1 MPYFSLEEPAKD
13 EKPAAVAIVS
23 GGYYDK
29 DLLWASEGTGP
40 AKPIRLPP
48 DSQFQILP
56 SPKKDKREIYYVAG
70 ASGSGKS
77 YQARGLAE
85 RYKKLFPDREIY
97 LISKLNE
104 DETLDTMKTGKPKR
118 IRVDSLATDPIK
130 DISIF
135 ANSMV
140 IFDDYDTFPAPMD
153 KIVLQLIDDIA
164 TMGRHHTITMCCLSH
179 YLTNYKRT
187 RLLLNEATHFI
198 VYPQATSAHAL
209 KQLLGNHLGM
219 EPDEV
224 KKLRSMGRWVCLH
237 KQFPQWLVSEHFARM
252 LNQDEET
259 GSTLIA
265 KGPLDGHRGRR
276 KEKNPIE

>member
-1 MPYFSLEEPAKD
+1 MPYLSFDEPDKED
-13 EKPAAVAIVS
+13 KTVPIAIVS
-23 GGYYDK
+23 GGMHNK
-29 DLLWASEGTGP
+29 DLLWVAE
-40 AKPIRLPP
+40 ANKPSKVINLPP

-56 SPKKDKREIYYVAG
+56 SPKKDKREIFYVAG

-104 DETLDTMKTGKPKR
+104 DETLDTMKTGKPLR
-118 IRVDSLATDPIK
+118 IKVDTLISNPIR
-130 DISIF
+130 DISVF
-135 ANSMV
+135 SNSMI

-153 KIVLQLIDDIA
+153 KVVLQLIDDIA
-164 TMGRHHTITMCCLSH
+164 TMGRHHNITMCCLSH

-209 KQLLGNHLGM
+209 KALLGNHLGM
-219 EPDEV
+219 EPDDV
-224 KKLRSMGRWVCLH
+224 KKLRKMGRWVCLH
-237 KQFPQWLVSEHFARM
+237 KQFPQWLVSEHTAKM
-252 LNQDEET
+252 LNQD
-259 GSTLIA
+259 
-265 KGPLDGHRGRR
+265 D
-276 KEKNPIE
+276 